1 MDRSLGDGGM
11 ALLGQL
17 GVSFTSYG
25 EGWVEAR
32 WVPTEAACNPLGPV
46 HGGVYAVV
54 HDAAMNFA
62 TNSALEK
69 GDRCATISITYSTM
83 RGAAGWRRARGAR
96 RGHPPGPPDRVP
108 GDHRDQRRR
117 RAGLEG
123 QRAVHPPPQGAD
135 GMTTRTVVVGGGIMG
150 AGIAYE
156 ARVAGCPVTIVEA
169 KPELLE
175 AAEQRVA
182 HYESRARA
190 KGAEL
195 DGFGPL
201 DLSTD
206 LAAAA
211 ANADVIVE
219 AVSEDLGLKSSIFE
233 TVGAAANDDAVLA
246 SNTSGLPIEVLG
258 AASGRPGQVVGTHFF
273 NPVPAM
279 RLVEVVRSVSTT
291 DETVSRALAF
301 CHALGKETVE
311 IRDLPGFVTTRLGT
325 LLMCEADRVHTSRA
339 SHRPRTSIPR

>member
-1 MDRSLGDGGM
+1 
-11 ALLGQL
+11 
-17 GVSFTSYG
+17 
-25 EGWVEAR
+25 
-32 WVPTEAACNPLGPV
+32 
-46 HGGVYAVV
+46 
-54 HDAAMNFA
+54 
-62 TNSALEK
+62 
-69 GDRCATISITYSTM
+69 
-83 RGAAGWRRARGAR
+83 
-96 RGHPPGPPDRVP
+96 
-108 GDHRDQRRR
+108 
-117 RAGLEG
+117 
-123 QRAVHPPPQGAD
+123 
-135 GMTTRTVVVGGGIMG
+135 MTTRTVVVGGGIMG

-156 ARVAGCPVTIVEA
+156 ARVAGYPVTIVEA
-169 KPELLE
+169 KPEFLE
-175 AAEQRVA
+175 AAEERVA

-211 ANADVIVE
+211 GSADVIVE

-233 TVGAAANDDAVLA
+233 TVGAAASDTALLA

-258 AASGRPGQVVGTHFF
+258 AASARPGQVVGTHFF

-291 DETVSRALAF
+291 DETVNRALAF

-311 IRDLPGFVTTRLGT
+311 IRDLPGFITTRLGT
-325 LLMCEADRVHTSRA
+325 LLMCEAARAYEQGVASAADLDTAMKLGYNHPMGPLELADRVGLDTLLAILDDMREAYGDAFRA
-339 SHRPRTSIPR
+339 PPLLRQMVAAGKLGRKSGHGFYEYS